1 MAYTEELPLVSNHL
15 SLVLAMFRQL
25 FQPRNE
31 RLTFNERVS
40 EYQSVITKLL
50 DNLKSNDM
58 SCSVRLFALL
68 TLGGIGKHRYNLN
81 SNILIFNFILMYRAI
96 D

>member
-1 MAYTEELPLVSNHL
+1 M
-15 SLVLAMFRQL
+15 VLYSTLWDAILLFRSV
-25 FQPRNE
+25 FRNE
-31 RLTFNERVS
+31 RLNFNERVS

-81 SNILIFNFILMYRAI
+81 SNILILNFIYRAV